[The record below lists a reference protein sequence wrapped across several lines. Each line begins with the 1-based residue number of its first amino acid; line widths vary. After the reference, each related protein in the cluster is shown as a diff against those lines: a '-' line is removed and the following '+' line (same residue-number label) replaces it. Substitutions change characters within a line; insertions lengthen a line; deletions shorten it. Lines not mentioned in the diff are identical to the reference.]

1 MKFTLLVSIVVA
13 APYSTKPVE
22 GKHSVVVNLKPFE
35 KILYDGNIK
44 LLNAE
49 RLNYNSIIKDSHVD
63 SKDMVISKGEV
74 IRNDIT
80 RRLGARARELQQA
93 RGRYSTDPKALSV
106 PVRYGAA
113 IYSIDQSYDM
123 FKSLLDIDAKIY
135 KAKYNRNQ

>member
-35 KILYDGNIK
+35 KILYAGNIK

-63 SKDMVISKGEV
+63 SKDMVISKGEE
-74 IRNDIT
+74 IRKAT
-80 RRLGARARELQQA
+80 QEKLEAKAKKLQEVKEGPSA
-93 RGRYSTDPKALSV
+93 GPEALSV
-106 PVRYGAA
+106 PVR
-113 IYSIDQSYDM
+113 SRRCH
-123 FKSLLDIDAKIY
+123 LL
-135 KAKYNRNQ
+135 NRPIQ